1 MYLSLIF
8 LGVFL
13 GISSPSFFK
22 LNKTQIHGYFMAQ
35 LSFDL
40 SISILLPPYSRLPS
54 YFSAAFWL
62 GSPHLLCLIP
72 NSLQSACRRILVKWK
87 SFILQI
93 SLLKAFQDHA
103 RFGPEHLF
111 CPGLTWFLW
120 AVPVLTLLWLGSF
133 LASKH
138 VLSLGFPPYSVNTQ
152 TQIMYVPRR
161 VIPGSPRPGQDRLNV
176 YLFLTICPYINFF
189 FHANIYYTRHCSNLH
204 TFVYLIFTKHCKTD
218 AVRILFSSPFLS

>member
-1 MYLSLIF
+1 MTHAMYLSLIF

-35 LSFDL
+35 LPFDL

-93 SLLKAFQDHA
+93 SLLKAFQNHA
-103 RFGPEHLF
+103 RFGPDISSALA
-111 CPGLTWFLW
+111 L
-120 AVPVLTLLWLGSF
+120 LGSSG
-133 LASKH
+133 LCRSSHYSDWVPSWPPNMSSAWD
-138 VLSLGFPPYSVNTQ
+138 SLPIQWTLRPKSC
-152 TQIMYVPRR
+152 MSRR
-161 VIPGSPRPGQDRLNV
+161 VIPGSPRPGQDPLNV

-189 FHANIYYTRHCSNLH
+189 FML
-204 TFVYLIFTKHCKTD
+204 TFIIRGTVLIFIH
-218 AVRILFSSPFLS
+218 LFI